1 MAQLGRETGNNLTE
15 KTFDRLTYGFWRSG
29 NTSVVEDGA
38 RSNEKQRE
46 DSMTGV
52 RDLYIFSSSKVY
64 QFQGS
69 RTKLRRRKII

>member
-1 MAQLGRETGNNLTE
+1 VI
-15 KTFDRLTYGFWRSG
+15 YGFWRLG
-29 NTSVVEDGA
+29 NTGVVEDGA

-52 RDLYIFSSSKVY
+52 RDVFSSKVY